1 MGMKTTKL
9 MGFPKPKRKRK
20 KVGLIPNF
28 NREIRK
34 TRTRTWNVQNK
45 NSIRFYCKNK
55 TRTKQIYDKKK
66 YSKTNVEQ
74 IKSSGESF
82 FYLFPLNT

>member
-1 MGMKTTKL
+1 
-9 MGFPKPKRKRK
+9 
-20 KVGLIPNF
+20 
-28 NREIRK
+28 
-34 TRTRTWNVQNK
+34 VQNK